1 MSPDSLHRVSLVAS
15 FLAIITLLVATSGC
29 GDKHSTSAMP
39 TPVGFTAQAAD
50 RVGDGLGSVATERD
64 AIELGGPD
72 GCDPGTVITLNDEP
86 GGVSQ
91 PQVCGLIDT
100 LPGPMPIYTFK
111 GLPYA
116 APPVAANRWA
126 DPQPS
131 QLAEVRGVEYGPKCP
146 QGKAENLDNPD
157 ADIQEDCLY
166 LNVWTPKLT
175 RDGTGNLAVMVFI
188 HGGAFISGSGG
199 TAAGDADPPV
209 NLNLYDGSQFLET
222 GHALGQDIVF
232 VTLNY
237 RLGALGFLAG
247 NRLGLAGNF
256 GIKDQT
262 AALQWVRRNIALFGG
277 DPNRVMIFGESA
289 GAQSTALHLSIQA
302 NGHQSLFARAV
313 MESGYAVPYMALD
326 EAQAKAD
333 VYLAA
338 TGCRNASGGELACLR
353 GLSLRKVVANQ
364 YATYTKEE
372 VKCAGL
378 QAILPWNPVL
388 DGDFIVADPIASAI
402 TKPVMLGSNRNESI
416 PFLADIPANDLVSGS
431 VYAALMDFLFG
442 AAPAAEILAT
452 YDILMPGAGK
462 QAQFEQAVTDYL
474 WTCFNREFAA
484 MVRSVVPTNPVF
496 RYHNIHH
503 GSFSIWDEPNAK
515 WPLKPIAQAC
525 STSPA
530 VCHADELPFVF
541 GNPVNMA
548 LERQTFTS
556 DEVSLSSALRT
567 YWLQFAVAS
576 DPNGAASLPNWPRD
590 QADQLLHP
598 RKYLQLQAPASAIA
612 AQPSAVLATQAVCAL
627 WDQQGYEVRS
637 AYNCGSY

>member
-1 MSPDSLHRVSLVAS
+1 MNLDGMGALPFRGFILL
-15 FLAIITLLVATSGC
+15 LALLLLTSGC
-29 GDKHSTSAMP
+29 GDKSATSIGNPNA
-39 TPVGFTAQAAD
+39 GYTAQGVD
-50 RVGDGLGSVATERD
+50 RVGDGLGSAATDRD
-64 AIELGGPD
+64 SIELGGPD
-72 GCDPGTVITLNDEP
+72 GCDPATVITLNDEP

-116 APPVAANRWA
+116 APPVGANRWA

-131 QLAEVRGVEYGPKCP
+131 QLAEVRGVEFGPKCP
-146 QGKAENLDNPD
+146 QGKADNLDNPD
-157 ADIQEDCLY
+157 ADIKEDCLH

-175 RDGTGNLAVMVFI
+175 PDGTGNLTVMVFI

-199 TAAGDADPPV
+199 TAAGDANPLV

-222 GHALGQDIVF
+222 GHALGQDVVF

-247 NRLGLAGNF
+247 NRLGLNGNF

-277 DPNRVMIFGESA
+277 DPDQVMIFGESA

-302 NGHQSLFARAV
+302 NDHQSLFARAV

-333 VYLAA
+333 AYLAA
-338 TGCRNASGGELACLR
+338 TDCRNAPGGELACLR
-353 GLSLRKVVANQ
+353 NLSLRQVVANQ
-364 YATYTKEE
+364 YSTYTKEE
-372 VKCAGL
+372 VECAGL
-378 QAILPWNPVL
+378 QAILPWNPVR
-388 DGDFIVADPIASAI
+388 DGDFITADPIASAI
-402 TKPVMLGSNRNESI
+402 TKPIMLGTNRDESI
-416 PFLADIPANDLVSGS
+416 PFLADIPENDLVSGS

-452 YDILMPGAGK
+452 YETLMPGAGK

-474 WTCFNREFAA
+474 WTCFNREFATVA
-484 MVRSVVPTNPVF
+484 RTAVPTNPVF
-496 RYHNIHH
+496 RYHNLHH

-548 LERQTFTS
+548 LEPQTFTP
-556 DEVSLSSALRT
+556 DEASLSAALRT
-567 YWLQFAVAS
+567 YWLQFAVGAN
-576 DPNGAASLPNWPRD
+576 PNAAAALPNWPRD
-590 QADQLLHP
+590 KDNQVFSP
-598 RKYLQLQAPASAIA
+598 REYLQIQAPASAL
-612 AQPSAVLATQAVCAL
+612 SAELSEVLATKSACAL
-627 WDQQGYEVRS
+627 WDKQGYEVRS
-637 AYNCGSY
+637 SFNCGSF

>member
-1 MSPDSLHRVSLVAS
+1 MGSYQLHRVFLVPA
-15 FLAIITLLVATSGC
+15 FLALITLFVATSGC
-29 GDKHSTSAMP
+29 SDSSSTGATF
-39 TPVGFTAQAAD
+39 TPLGFTALGAD
-50 RVGDGLGSVATERD
+50 RVADGYGSTATERNSID
-64 AIELGGPD
+64 LGQPD

-86 GGVSQ
+86 GGVGQ
-91 PQVCGLIDT
+91 AQVCGLIDT
-100 LPGPMPIYTFK
+100 LSGPMPIYTFK

-126 DPQPS
+126 VPQPS
-131 QLAEVRGVEYGPKCP
+131 QLAEVRAVEYGPKCP
-146 QGKAENLDNPD
+146 QGKPENLDNPD

-199 TAAGDADPPV
+199 TAAGDANPQL
-209 NLNLYDGSQFLET
+209 NLNLYDGSQFLQT
-222 GHALGQDIVF
+222 GHRLGKDIVF

-247 NRLGLAGNF
+247 NRLGLDGNF

-262 AALQWVRRNIALFGG
+262 AALQWVQRNIALFGG
-277 DPNRVMIFGESA
+277 DPKRVMIFGESA

-302 NGHQSLFARAV
+302 DDHQSLFAKAV
-313 MESGYAVPYMALD
+313 MESGYAVPYMDLD

-333 VYLAA
+333 AYLTA
-338 TGCRNASGGELACLR
+338 TACRYAPAGELACLR
-353 GLSLRKVVANQ
+353 GLSLQEVVAHQ
-364 YATYTKEE
+364 YSTYTLEE

-378 QAILPWNPVL
+378 QAILPWNPVI
-388 DGDFIVADPIASAI
+388 DGDFITADPIASAI
-402 TKPVMLGSNRNESI
+402 VKPVMLGSNLSESV
-416 PFLADIPANDLVSGS
+416 PFLADIPENDLVSGS
-431 VYAALMDFLFG
+431 VYSALMEFLFG
-442 AAPAAEILAT
+442 PVPAAEILAT
-452 YDILMPGAGK
+452 YDALMPGAGK
-462 QAQFEQAVTDYL
+462 QAQFEQAVTDYM

-484 MVRSVVPTNPVF
+484 VARTAVPTNGVY
-496 RYHNIHH
+496 RYHYLHH
-503 GSFSIWDEPNAK
+503 GSFSIWDEPNAQ

-525 STSPA
+525 STSPT

-541 GNPVNMA
+541 GNPTNMA

-556 DEVSLSSALRT
+556 DEDSLSLALRT

-576 DPNGAASLPNWPRD
+576 DPNGAAALPNWPSD
-590 QADQLLHP
+590 QADQWLHP
-598 RKYLQLQAPASAIA
+598 RKYLQLQAPSSAIEA
-612 AQPSAVLATQAVCAL
+612 LPSAVLAAQAVCAL

-637 AYNCGSY
+637 SFNCGSY